1 MDWCGNRGAPAD
13 LMGRTRSTSVCREE
27 RLMTKKQWR
36 KPEVKRIEAG
46 SAEGVISGDAKR
58 DSGQGNNN
66 KS

>member
-1 MDWCGNRGAPAD
+1 
-13 LMGRTRSTSVCREE
+13 
-27 RLMTKKQWR
+27 MTKKQWR